1 MQNQMRI
8 PMYILLKISWIH
20 QHRKNTDEFTRNL
33 DRNSHVLPLLTCRGR
48 IFNVVRYVSRV
59 FIIQIVAK
67 SFNCII
73 NDGRQ
78 HDDDLTWFSESKPV
92 IYRMIELGKYN
103 FLRHFLSG
111 SFFPHSAVQ
120 PISAMGCNIGNCG
133 RFRKRPFKNCP
144 DILLFWNA
152 MLWYNRN

>member
-1 MQNQMRI
+1 M
-8 PMYILLKISWIH
+8 LLKNSWIH

-33 DRNSHVLPLLTCRGR
+33 DRNSHVLHVLPLFTCRVR
-48 IFNVVRYVSRV
+48 ILNVVRYVSRV
-59 FIIQIVAK
+59 LIIRIVAK

-92 IYRMIELGKYN
+92 FSRMIELGKYN

-120 PISAMGCNIGNCG
+120 PISAMGCHIGNCD
-133 RFRKRPFKNCP
+133 RFWKSSFKNWS

-152 MLWYNRN
+152 MLWYNRNQ

>member
-1 MQNQMRI
+1 
-8 PMYILLKISWIH
+8 MYILLKISWIH

-92 IYRMIELGKYN
+92 IYEKLFLQRYGEQSVRWQLCAPYRCKNKCLLGICFY
-103 FLRHFLSG
+103 S
-111 SFFPHSAVQ
+111 
-120 PISAMGCNIGNCG
+120 
-133 RFRKRPFKNCP
+133 
-144 DILLFWNA
+144 DIKHKSNNTTKHAQKVTSVVEFQAQKILAKIIQNNRLL
-152 MLWYNRN
+152 